1 MSGQPRLA
9 GGTSG
14 HFGMTVA
21 FSKIP
26 WQSRG
31 GGELLAV
38 LQPLAAWPLPPAI
51 PGSLALR
58 VWGWVL
64 IQAES
69 DPWLTGWWLL
79 PLFAF
84 GSQTK
89 EKKPEAA
96 GGPSH
101 RSQPSGLFS
110 SCSDNVLIACLAS
123 GSAGWLLLGPAGA
136 LLFFF
141 LLEIKNN
148 ICKEPCAFP
157 HSSQ

>member
-31 GGELLAV
+31 RGELLAF
-38 LQPLAAWPLPPAI
+38 LQPLAAWPLPPDI
-51 PGSLALR
+51 LSSLALGGHR
-58 VWGWVL
+58 
-64 IQAES
+64 
-69 DPWLTGWWLL
+69 
-79 PLFAF
+79 
-84 GSQTK
+84 
-89 EKKPEAA
+89 AA
-96 GGPSH
+96 GCRSKRNQTLGQQDGGSSLCFPLAPKQKREARGCW

-110 SCSDNVLIACLAS
+110 CFSDNVLIACLAS
-123 GSAGWLLLGPAGA
+123 GSAGWLLLEPAGA

-141 LLEIKNN
+141 LLEIKIN
-148 ICKEPCAFP
+148 IGKEPCAFP
-157 HSSQ
+157 HPLQ